1 MLSSFLRECFEM
13 FRNFTAAA
21 MCLSLAGAAHAAQAT
36 GTLQVQATVLNTCAV
51 STTPVVFSN
60 VGLSA
65 ATATGGI
72 TVNCTNSDPLSIA
85 LDGGSSAD
93 ISARLLTHN
102 SLPNTFTYQ
111 LYSNAGRTTVW
122 GDGVTGSVFATTG
135 PSQTL
140 VVYGATTGTPVAA
153 GGYSDAVQVTVTY

>member
-1 MLSSFLRECFEM
+1 MIRLF
-13 FRNFTAAA
+13 AAA
-21 MCLSLAGAAHAAQAT
+21 ALLAASAGPAFAAQAT

-60 VGLSA
+60 VGLTA
-65 ATATGGI
+65 ATANGGI
-72 TVNCTNSDPLSIA
+72 TVNCTNSDPLSIT
-85 LDGGSSAD
+85 LDGGTSAD
-93 ISARLLTHN
+93 ISARVLTHN
-102 SLPNTFTYQ
+102 TLASTFSYQ

-122 GDGVTGSVFATTG
+122 GDGVTGSAFSTSG

-153 GGYSDAVQVTVTY
+153 GSYSDSVHVTVTY